1 MSRLDQEFFIALVF
15 TDCASATSRPNILF
29 IYTDKHNYKYIMN
42 LLETNIEELYDLETD
57 PEELVNLAFHKDYR
71 DTLAH
76 MKRVVTAVNRELT
89 EVTDHYHSIFI
100 PLLIDLHRLLSIL
113 SSF

>member
-1 MSRLDQEFFIALVF
+1 VSRLDQEFFIALVF

-71 DTLAH
+71 DTLAQL
-76 MKRVVTAVNRELT
+76 RREAIAELRR
-89 EVTDHYHSIFI
+89 TDCPFVDQLHA
-100 PLLIDLHRLLSIL
+100 DLGEQK
-113 SSF
+113 

>member
-1 MSRLDQEFFIALVF
+1 MNQVLLLSLLFLLCQVP
-15 TDCASATSRPNILF
+15 CAGGKKPNILF

-71 DTLAH
+71 DTLAQL
-76 MKRVVTAVNRELT
+76 RREAIAELRR
-89 EVTDHYHSIFI
+89 TDCPFVDQLHA
-100 PLLIDLHRLLSIL
+100 DLGEQK
-113 SSF
+113 